1 MKHVK
6 KILSI
11 TSALLCAVGLLGTQ
25 FPEVNAAENVYG
37 EFTYVLYDSNND
49 GKNDSVEI
57 TDCDEFV
64 TRADIPDEIEG
75 MPVTRIKDFVFAF
88 CFGLTEINIP
98 DSVIFIDD
106 AAFNICVSLE
116 NINVSENSNN
126 FCSLDG
132 VLFNKEKTN
141 LIKYPSAKKTERY
154 TISNGVIKIS
164 ENAFED
170 CNNLIELTIPE
181 SVKYMGNTGE
191 WAISGSE
198 KLESINV
205 SENNADFCSVDGVLF
220 NKDCTTLIKYPIG
233 KTETEYTVKESVTK
247 IGGGAFAGCYI
258 LESIILPD
266 KINYIGEFGFN
277 NCRGLKTI
285 KLPDKL
291 TSLGKYA
298 FWNCTS
304 LNGIVIPE
312 GVTNI
317 GENTFFCCESL
328 KSITIKNPK
337 CEIYGYNL
345 LYNYNNTI
353 CDKYDEVNEEYIYT
367 GIIYGHENSTAQAYA
382 EKCNIKFAVIGTEY
396 NGVKGDANGDG
407 KLRASDAAFIAKTLA
422 EASVKGE
429 KVTAENYPNADF
441 NGDGKVTAAD
451 AAAIA
456 KYLAEQS
463 IKK

>member
-11 TSALLCAVGLLGTQ
+11 TSALLCTVGLLGTQ

-88 CFGLTEINIP
+88 CFGLTEITIP

-154 TISNGVIKIS
+154 TISNGVTKIS

-266 KINYIGEFGFN
+266 KINYIGEFGFS
-277 NCRGLKTI
+277 NCMGLKTI
-285 KLPDKL
+285 NLPDKL

-304 LNGIVIPE
+304 L
-312 GVTNI
+312 
-317 GENTFFCCESL
+317 
-328 KSITIKNPK
+328 K

-382 EKCNIKFAVIGTEY
+382 EKCNIKFVVIGTEY

>member
-11 TSALLCAVGLLGTQ
+11 TSALLCTVGLLGTQ

-88 CFGLTEINIP
+88 CFGLTEITIP

-154 TISNGVIKIS
+154 TISNGVTKIS

-220 NKDCTTLIKYPIG
+220 NKDC
-233 KTETEYTVKESVTK
+233 
-247 IGGGAFAGCYI
+247 
-258 LESIILPD
+258 
-266 KINYIGEFGFN
+266 
-277 NCRGLKTI
+277 
-285 KLPDKL
+285 
-291 TSLGKYA
+291 
-298 FWNCTS
+298 
-304 LNGIVIPE
+304 
-312 GVTNI
+312 
-317 GENTFFCCESL
+317 L

-382 EKCNIKFAVIGTEY
+382 EKYNIKFAVIGTEY